1 MVIGD
6 RPVHTEVGH
15 EGGSNYVYM
24 LTELQFKMRT
34 HLGHRQKTFKLMYGT
49 SYVMFVTNKQ

>member
-6 RPVHTEVGH
+6 LYTQKQDMKVV
-15 EGGSNYVYM
+15 VIMYM